1 MIYEKFRRKLMQR
14 GRTILAGLVIVMAL
28 TQWACFYENKTSN
41 NPSYNLRNRQLMNSA
56 WYPAM

>member
-1 MIYEKFRRKLMQR
+1 MQR